1 MSKSDLGWCLPWATV
16 MRMEMIYSGAL
27 TIALLNHWHTD
38 GAYWSSN
45 RFLSSLWQ
53 IRALRSQLIAC
64 PCWLCGCC
72 FFEKADPVGIL
83 DSILF
88 LSPQVSSSLSCELSL
103 PLPNLFTFSSDSV
116 SGPMYNTF
124 SCVHMH
130 LWVCKRGIVL
140 DGSYWPSLDEQ
151 TLWALNWIAG
161 LENRE
166 AYSPL
171 LGRSWKITPIL
182 EETIFFY
189 FSPRVYGVDPNDKWR
204 V

>member
-1 MSKSDLGWCLPWATV
+1 MFAMSSNEDGNDLFWGLDYSAIKSL
-16 MRMEMIYSGAL
+16 
-27 TIALLNHWHTD
+27 
-38 GAYWSSN
+38 AYWWGLLILKP
-45 RFLSSLWQ
+45 FPEFSLQ

-72 FFEKADPVGIL
+72 SFEKADPVGIL

-116 SGPMYNTF
+116 SGPMYNIF

-151 TLWALNWIAG
+151 TLV
-161 LENRE
+161 
-166 AYSPL
+166 SP
-171 LGRSWKITPIL
+171 
-182 EETIFFY
+182 
-189 FSPRVYGVDPNDKWR
+189 
-204 V
+204 